1 MATVEGATFWDKSEF
16 LQLWKQISPRR
27 IGSLDSSIAYR
38 FLDDVERR
46 KIFMDLCKAFPTV
59 GAGGV
64 TDEILRVPH
73 PTSSHSLL
81 IALNDESGFKV

>member
-1 MATVEGATFWDKSEF
+1 MVPHFGMRVNF
-16 LQLWKQISPRR
+16 LQLWKQLPPQR

-38 FLDDVERR
+38 FLHDVERR

-59 GAGGV
+59 GAGEV